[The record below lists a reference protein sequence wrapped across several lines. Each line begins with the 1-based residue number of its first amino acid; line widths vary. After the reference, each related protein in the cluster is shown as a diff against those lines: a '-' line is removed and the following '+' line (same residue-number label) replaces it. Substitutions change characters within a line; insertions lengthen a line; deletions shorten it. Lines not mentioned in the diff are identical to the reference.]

1 MFLLGPGPGCAGL
14 HAPPSHPCPTALMR
28 LPGQFCRDAALATGR
43 PAGAHPG
50 LGHVISQLL
59 CAEGLP
65 PLQCVTLASHI
76 TSLGLCFSSCKMGI
90 MLATLLHP
98 TKGLLERILNEM
110 R

>member
-1 MFLLGPGPGCAGL
+1 
-14 HAPPSHPCPTALMR
+14 MR

-43 PAGAHPG
+43 PAVAHPG